1 MPENL
6 ENERTLSMS
15 ERYFYPMLIEQLPDK
30 QGYKG
35 KFIDL
40 NIEVSGK
47 SLEELMDNGHEA
59 LDKGLDDDLALRIKG
74 TDPAAVTPPSGQGMI
89 IVEFDRIAY
98 KEKHD
103 KKTITKAVT
112 MPAWM
117 TTIAKERR
125 IDCSKLLQRALIKEF
140 EKD

>member
-1 MPENL
+1 
-6 ENERTLSMS
+6 MS

-47 SLEELMDNGHEA
+47 SLEKLMDNGHEA

-74 TDPAAVTPPSGQGMI
+74 TDPATVTPPSGQGMI
-89 IVEFDRIAY
+89 IVEFDRISY

-117 TTIAKERR
+117 ATIAKERR